1 MVRPPKT
8 YQAPCPLGRLGVPC
22 FSLYR
27 LTVFHFP
34 DRLLAYCV
42 MPTHWHLMFWPW
54 EDGELSRFM
63 AWVTLTHTQR

>member
-34 DRLLAYCV
+34 DRLLGACREN
-42 MPTHWHLMFWPW
+42 LGAR
-54 EDGELSRFM
+54 DGQNIHKQLYLY
-63 AWVTLTHTQR
+63 V

>member
-34 DRLLAYCV
+34 DRLLGLSETC
-42 MPTHWHLMFWPW
+42 F
-54 EDGELSRFM
+54 EL
-63 AWVTLTHTQR
+63 VLDLP